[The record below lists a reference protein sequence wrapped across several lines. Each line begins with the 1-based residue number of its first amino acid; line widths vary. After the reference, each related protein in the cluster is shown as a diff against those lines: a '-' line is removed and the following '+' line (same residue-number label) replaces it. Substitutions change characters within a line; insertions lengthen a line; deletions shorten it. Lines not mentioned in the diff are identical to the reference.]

1 MIGQREKIRKL
12 KEIADSGNRDAQI
25 EYGIL
30 RFYGGEGVVKNRE
43 IAHDYLFRNVGIN
56 LEGFPGLDFKMG
68 DPMANFYLGYMTYI
82 EGQTPPVMKES
93 VVIKAWHHFYRSA
106 KEGGIIDGMRMLA
119 RIGKDKKASFKIES
133 GQWVEDKNL
142 MLPCA
147 WAYLAQARS
156 AVNEYESIPRS
167 KVNQS
172 NDSEKLVFHFE
183 KEERLTKDNPSL
195 LQEALNLAEKWNEE
209 IDFEIERPS
218 IDEIVFGE
226 KS

>member
-1 MIGQREKIRKL
+1 MIDQREIIRRL
-12 KEIADSGNRDAQI
+12 KEIADSGNRTAQI

-43 IAHDYLFRNVGIN
+43 IAYDYLFRNVGIN
-56 LEGFPGLDFKMG
+56 TECFPDLDFRIG
-68 DPMANFYLGYMTYI
+68 DPMANFFVGFLTYI
-82 EGQTPPVMKES
+82 EGQTPPVMKEN

-106 KEGGIIDGMRMLA
+106 KEGGIVDGMMTLA
-119 RIGKDKKASFKIES
+119 RIGKEKKASFKIEKD
-133 GQWVEDKNL
+133 QWVNAGDL
-142 MLPCA
+142 TLSCA

-156 AVNEYESIPRS
+156 VVNEHASIPRS

-172 NDSEKLVFHFE
+172 NEAEKLVFYFE

-195 LQEALNLAEKWNEE
+195 LQEASNLAEKWNEE
-209 IDFEIERPS
+209 IDFEVKRPS
-218 IDEIVFGE
+218 IKEIVLGG